1 MDLLS
6 FLASDFLG
14 HPVTAWAIF
23 FVIIALLLAFDLGF
37 ANRGD
42 HEIGIRRSLVFSAF
56 YIGVALLFGAW
67 VWWDLGP
74 TSGMDYL
81 TGFVVEKSL
90 ALDNIFVISLIFST
104 FAIPRAYQHRV
115 LFWGIVGVVVLRAIM
130 IGLGAALIANF
141 SWILYVFGAFLVFT
155 GIKML
160 FAGDEPMNL
169 EESRIIRLVRRVI
182 PVTPALHGHHFFVRQ
197 EKPGTGKLA
206 LVATPLF
213 LALISI
219 EIADIVF
226 AVDSVPAVFAIT
238 TDPYIVY
245 TSNIFA
251 ILGLRAL
258 YFALAAAV
266 HRFHYLK
273 YALALVLIAVGA
285 KIYWTHLVGPVDSL
299 LSLSLTVGLLA
310 GGVILS
316 LWKTRNEDKAAERL
330 PPAPSHREA

>member
-1 MDLLS
+1 MNLVP
-6 FLASDFLG
+6 FLATDFLG
-14 HPVTAWAIF
+14 QPLTAWAIF
-23 FVIIALLLAFDLGF
+23 FVIIVALLAFDLGF
-37 ANRGD
+37 ANKGD
-42 HEIGIRRSLVFSAF
+42 HEIGIRRSLVFSAL
-56 YIGVALLFGAW
+56 YIAVALLFGAW
-67 VWWDLGP
+67 VWHDLGA
-74 TSGMDYL
+74 TAGMDYL
-81 TGFVVEKSL
+81 TGFLVEKSL
-90 ALDNIFVISLIFST
+90 ALDNIFVISLIFAA

-130 IGLGAALIANF
+130 IGVGAALISNV
-141 SWILYVFGAFLVFT
+141 SWILYVFGAFLLFT
-155 GIKML
+155 GVKML
-160 FAGDEPMNL
+160 FAGDEPVDIEKNPV
-169 EESRIIRLVRRVI
+169 IRFVRRFI
-182 PVTPALHGHHFFVRQ
+182 PVTAKLHGHNFFVR
-197 EKPGTGKLA
+197 EARPRDGKLA

-213 LALISI
+213 LALVSI

-273 YALALVLIAVGA
+273 YALALVLIAVGG
-285 KIYWTHLVGPVDSL
+285 KIFWAHLVGPVSSAV
-299 LSLSLTVGLLA
+299 SLSLTLGLLA

-316 LWKTRNEDKAAERL
+316 LWKTRG
-330 PPAPSHREA
+330 EAKNAVQRG